1 MKYNYSGKVVLVTG
15 SSSGIGEGIARELAS
30 FGASLVIT
38 GRSRVNVARV
48 ASDCYRLSKVKVRE
62 KSWIKSWWLSLLSPI
77 AAGGGG

>member
-1 MKYNYSGKVVLVTG
+1 MFCCCLKKSAEEQELTMKYNYSGKVVLVTG

-62 KSWIKSWWLSLLSPI
+62 KS
-77 AAGGGG
+77 